1 MCVCVWLCLR
11 HMSVNLWGIILN
23 MEAFGAAR
31 CQNLIFV
38 NIFILSGGSLCH
50 LFNSFIDSIV
60 TGAGHVSAGRQIASC
75 QANRPAGHP
84 ARQAIIQTLR
94 LHMPTC
100 DPLTAISYY
109 TLRWAH
115 SSNEMKDKTTHDAA
129 CPVPVPVPALFP
141 VPSPV
146 SCSVPSPM
154 PCSMPY
160 PFSVPRPSPLACT
173 P

>member
-75 QANRPAGHP
+75 QANRPTGQ
-84 ARQAIIQTLR
+84 QAIRPGRQSSKHYDCICQPATL
-94 LHMPTC
+94 
-100 DPLTAISYY
+100 
-109 TLRWAH
+109 
-115 SSNEMKDKTTHDAA
+115 
-129 CPVPVPVPALFP
+129 
-141 VPSPV
+141 
-146 SCSVPSPM
+146 
-154 PCSMPY
+154 
-160 PFSVPRPSPLACT
+160 
-173 P
+173 